1 MSNFSDGDDEIIISD
16 VRQLSPPVVEAR
28 PGSSTRLEHRRSESM
43 RVRRRRLNRLAAQ
56 RNRDSLANIQ
66 QNGQHQPQQNEFS
79 GHQGSVPSGHGVVDA
94 GDDGS
99 DNEVQIVS
107 LTTRPPLGSLDRLVE
122 DYGSDDDD
130 DYIDNGVVPEEEDLE
145 YDESEDELRNVILD
159 IIQDPYMLHRIVI
172 SQDPQRNNDN
182 DEVQLVDT
190 RPARRDSGGEVSIE
204 RVNQVY
210 PPQVRLILGS
220 RQEHLGS
227 NFWSN
232 FAARNAMGFSG
243 AMHAHEAHIREALR
257 RSLEENIAT
266 QTIEVKEIKHKPVP
280 EKTRPGYT
288 RSLDEK
294 SSNPVCT
301 RCEVGLGE
309 GLQDPNSS
317 AVGAALS
324 KRIYFLPCG
333 HVYCGKCVADY
344 RSRRLSEREKSC
356 LGDGCSQLVKKR
368 GSSMFLEL
376 YS

>member
-16 VRQLSPPVVEAR
+16 VRQVSTPPPIVEAGAASNTGR
-28 PGSSTRLEHRRSESM
+28 EHRRSDSM
-43 RVRRRRLNRLAAQ
+43 RMRRRRLNQLAAQ
-56 RNRDSLANIQ
+56 RNRESLAARQ
-66 QNGQHQPQQNEFS
+66 QHGVFA
-79 GHQGSVPSGHGVVDA
+79 SVPSGQGVVVDA
-94 GDDGS
+94 GEHGS
-99 DNEVQIVS
+99 DNEVEIVS

-122 DYGSDDDD
+122 DYGSDDDE
-130 DYIDNGVVPEEEDLE
+130 DYIDNGTAVPDEEDLE

-190 RPARRDSGGEVSIE
+190 RPARRDSNGEGEVSIE

-266 QTIEVKEIKHKPVP
+266 QTIEVKEIKHKPIP
-280 EKTRPGYT
+280 EKTRPGFT
-288 RSLDEK
+288 RSLDEN
-294 SSNPVCT
+294 SNNPVCT
-301 RCEVGLGE
+301 RCQVGLGE
-309 GLQDPNSS
+309 GLEDPNSS

-324 KRIYFLPCG
+324 RRTYFLPCG
-333 HVYCGKCVADY
+333 HVYCGRCVADY

-356 LGDGCSQLVKKR
+356 LVDGCSQVVKKR